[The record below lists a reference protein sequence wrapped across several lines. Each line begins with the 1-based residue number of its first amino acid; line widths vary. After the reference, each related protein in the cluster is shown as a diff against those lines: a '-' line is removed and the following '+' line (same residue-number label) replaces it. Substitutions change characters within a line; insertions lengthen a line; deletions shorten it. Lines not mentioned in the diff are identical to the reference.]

1 MCMWRKYDSPLGR
14 FGSFVSTAVSAIPNA
29 FAVLCDIFVH
39 RMPLRMIQQAHF
51 TSGFGVGGHLHVA
64 DFFAAL
70 FTLPFCPVNVL
81 FFPGFVGGAYL
92 FCPGEL
98 CRGVVEVVFFTP
110 FHGGIIPRKRK
121 EIKA

>member
-1 MCMWRKYDSPLGR
+1 MWRKYDSPLGR

-51 TSGFGVGGHLHVA
+51 TSGFGVGGHDA
-64 DFFAAL
+64 IFIAL
-70 FTLPFCPVNVL
+70 AFSLMAFLPFLPA
-81 FFPGFVGGAYL
+81 PGITHHL
-92 FCPGEL
+92 CPGEL

-110 FHGGIIPRKRK
+110 FHGVMITRKRK